1 MKYLCLVYLDEQA
14 WDAMPKSDYDALTG
28 EILDYRDELRQSGH
42 FVASEALQRAHT
54 ATMIRV
60 LNGRVAITDGPYAE
74 TKEQVGGVY
83 LIDAEDLNEAI
94 RLAAKIPSARHASIE
109 VRPIKELNPGTRAGA
124 GTGDRRS
131 PRPPDR

>member
-14 WDAMPKSDYDALTG
+14 WDAMPRSDYEALTG

-54 ATMIRV
+54 ATMVRV
-60 LNGRVAITDGPYAE
+60 LNGKVSITDGPYAE
-74 TKEQVGGVY
+74 TKEQIGGFY

-94 RLAAKIPSARHASIE
+94 RLAAKIPSARRASIE
-109 VRPIKELNPGTRAGA
+109 VRPIKELTPGARA
-124 GTGDRRS
+124 GTGDGRS
-131 PRPPDR
+131 AHPPDR

>member
-14 WDAMPKSDYDALTG
+14 WDSMPRSDYDALTG

-60 LNGRVAITDGPYAE
+60 LNGRISITDGPYAE
-74 TKEQVGGVY
+74 TKEQIGGVY
-83 LIDAEDLNEAI
+83 LIEAEDLNEAI
-94 RLAAKIPSARHASIE
+94 RLASKIPSARRSSIE
-109 VRPIKELNPGTRAGA
+109 VRPIKELKPGARAGTVDGRSA
-124 GTGDRRS
+124 HPSDR
-131 PRPPDR
+131 